1 MNSNK
6 HHQINYIILVFI
18 FLIIFISLFL
28 KIYLLTALSIL
39 TGILYIP
46 LFHSKNIKTNDE
58 RELTL
63 RQQATDFTFSLFVPT
78 LAISAFLFFFPSLS
92 QLDVF
97 SKGQFE
103 YLESLGTIFTYLVL
117 FLIIVYT
124 IAYFV
129 LINQTGG
136 RRHEK

>member
-6 HHQINYIILVFI
+6 HQQINQSIL
-18 FLIIFISLFL
+18 IFIVLTILISIFL
-28 KIYLLTALSIL
+28 KIYLLIALSLL
-39 TGILYIP
+39 TGILYVS
-46 LFHSKNIKTNDE
+46 LFHSKNKDTYDE

-63 RQQATDFTFSLFVPT
+63 RQQATDFSFSLFVPT

-92 QLDVF
+92 QLAVF

-103 YLESLGTIFTYLVL
+103 YLESIGTIFAYLIL

-124 IAYFV
+124 FTYFV
-129 LINQTGG
+129 LIHQTGG
-136 RRHEK
+136 RHHEK

>member
-6 HHQINYIILVFI
+6 HHQINCSILVFI
-18 FLIIFISLFL
+18 SLIIFISLFL
-28 KIYLLTALSIL
+28 KIYLLTSLSIL
-39 TGILYIP
+39 AGILYIP

-58 RELTL
+58 RELTI
-63 RQQATDFTFSLFVPT
+63 RQKATDFTFSLFVPT
-78 LAISAFLFFFPSLS
+78 LAISSFLFFFPSLN
-92 QLDVF
+92 QLAVF
-97 SKGQFE
+97 SNGQFE
-103 YLESLGTIFTYLVL
+103 YLESLGTIFAYLVL

-124 IAYFV
+124 IAYSI